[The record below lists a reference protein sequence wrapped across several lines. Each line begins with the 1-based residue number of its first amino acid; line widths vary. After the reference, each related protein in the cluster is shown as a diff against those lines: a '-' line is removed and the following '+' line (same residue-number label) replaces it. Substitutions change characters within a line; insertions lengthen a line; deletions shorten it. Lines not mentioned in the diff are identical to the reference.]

1 MWQREFL
8 GVLSGA
14 FALWPLR
21 SVAHVSLLAGTVVG
35 LVAISAALSQSNV
48 SAQQRVWTIG
58 YLSSVSPQFLRLVDA
73 FHNGLKERG
82 FIAGQNVKIEARF
95 ADGHYDQL
103 PKLAAELLAKPI
115 DIFVAT
121 GGTSTVVA
129 AKSIV
134 PKAMPLVFAMGGDP
148 VKLGIATD
156 LARPEGNVT
165 GVYFVTNGLAAKQV
179 QLLYEIA
186 PAAAVIGF
194 IVNPNDPNTDAD
206 VSAVK
211 AATDA
216 LRQKLVVVRA
226 GTESDFAQ
234 AFETIVQE
242 RVAALFVNLD
252 PFLSA
257 HRERILRFANSHN
270 LPAIG
275 ALRLFAT
282 DGGLLSYGASIP
294 AANHL
299 LGVYAARVLRG
310 TRPSDLPIEQS
321 ARFEFVLNLK
331 TARALKIQVPT
342 SILLRA
348 DEVIE

>member
-1 MWQREFL
+1 MLRREFL
-8 GVLSGA
+8 GVLIGRIWPRRTVARISRLAVGVLS
-14 FALWPLR
+14 FA
-21 SVAHVSLLAGTVVG
+21 
-35 LVAISAALSQSNV
+35 AISDVFAQPNLGLSSRQKV
-48 SAQQRVWTIG
+48 PTIG
-58 YLSSVSPQFLRLVDA
+58 YLSSVSAEFLQLVDA

-82 FIAGQNVKIEARF
+82 LIAGQNVKIEARF

-103 PKLAAELLAKPI
+103 PRLAAELIAKQV

-129 AKSIV
+129 AKPIV

-148 VKLGIATD
+148 VKLGVVTN
-156 LARPEGNVT
+156 LARPEGNAT

-194 IVNPNDPNTDAD
+194 IVNPNDPNTEAD

-211 AATDA
+211 AATDS
-216 LRQKLVVVRA
+216 LKQKLVVVRT
-226 GTESDFAQ
+226 GTENDFAQ

-252 PFLSA
+252 PFLSSQ
-257 HRERILRFANSHN
+257 REKILRFASSRG

-299 LGVYAARVLRG
+299 LGTYAARVLRG
-310 TRPSDLPIEQS
+310 TRPTDLPVEQS
-321 ARFEFVLNLK
+321 ARFEFVINLK
-331 TARALKIQVPT
+331 TAKALNIQVPT

-348 DEVIE
+348 DQVIE

>member
-1 MWQREFL
+1 MWRREFL

-21 SVAHVSLLAGTVVG
+21 SVAHVSLLAGTVLG

-48 SAQQRVWTIG
+48 SAQQKVWTIG
-58 YLSSVSPQFLRLVDA
+58 YLSSVSPEFLQLVAA

-82 FIAGQNVKIEARF
+82 LIVGQNVKIEARF
-95 ADGHYDQL
+95 AAGHYDQL
-103 PKLAAELLAKPI
+103 PKLAAELVAKRI

-129 AKSIV
+129 AKPIV
-134 PKAMPLVFAMGGDP
+134 PKTMPLIFAMGGDP
-148 VKLGIATD
+148 VKLGVATD

-186 PAAAVIGF
+186 PAASVIGF

-211 AATDA
+211 VATDS

-252 PFLSA
+252 PFLSSQ
-257 HRERILRFANSHN
+257 REKILRFANSHN
-270 LPAIG
+270 IPAIG

-310 TRPSDLPIEQS
+310 TKPSDLPIEQS

-331 TARALKIQVPT
+331 AARALNIQVPT

>member
-1 MWQREFL
+1 MWRRDFL

-14 FALWPLR
+14 FAIWPLR
-21 SVAHVSLLAGTVVG
+21 SVAHVSLWAGTVLG
-35 LVAISAALSQSNV
+35 LVAIAAALSQSNV
-48 SAQQRVWTIG
+48 SAQQKVWTIG
-58 YLSSVSPQFLRLVDA
+58 YLSSVSPEFLQLVDA

-82 FIAGQNVKIEARF
+82 FIVGQNVKIEARF
-95 ADGHYDQL
+95 AGGHYDQL
-103 PKLAAELLAKPI
+103 PKLAAELIAKSV

-129 AKSIV
+129 AKPIV
-134 PKAMPLVFAMGGDP
+134 PKTMPLVFAMGGDP
-148 VKLGIATD
+148 VKLGVATD
-156 LARPEGNVT
+156 LARPEGNIT

-186 PAAAVIGF
+186 PAASVVGF

-211 AATDA
+211 VATDS

-252 PFLSA
+252 PFLSSQ
-257 HRERILRFANSHN
+257 REKILRFANSHN
-270 LPAIG
+270 IPAIG

-299 LGVYAARVLRG
+299 LGIYAARVLRG
-310 TRPSDLPIEQS
+310 TKPSDLPIEQS

-331 TARALKIQVPT
+331 AARALNIQVPT